1 MSVGSSV
8 RTVRA
13 TAWVVP
19 IAAWFLAQ
27 EAFVDSALA
36 ADLVDYASV
45 ALATSSAEQP
55 ERSPREAIDGD
66 ETSRWAGDNAQPG
79 HWLQLELSEPR
90 RASVCRLVWEFPD
103 RSYLYKLEASTDGK
117 SWQTLVDASQKARP
131 GREELPLPG
140 AEFRWFRLTHL
151 GNHWPS
157 VRELRLLGSGTL
169 PPALKAP
176 AIPVGVSAEEEAVIL
191 KSLKLPE
198 GFEATL
204 FAAPPTVDCPVFV
217 AAAPD
222 GTLYVSSDRNG
233 SLGRNA
239 RQGRILRLRDT
250 DDDGRCDEA
259 KTFVA
264 DVDSPRGLVVDGN
277 TVYVLHP
284 PHISAYTDKDGDGIS
299 DEERILVKNIG
310 WTFKD
315 RPADHGSNGLEL
327 GIDGWIYAAI
337 GDFGFL
343 EAEGVDGRKLQCR
356 GGGVVRVRPDGTGL
370 ELYSFGTRNILEAA
384 MSPLLDGFAR
394 DNTNDGGGWNIRF
407 HHFTGGEDH
416 GYPRLFKNFADEII
430 APLADYGGGSG
441 TGACWIEDPAWPA
454 AWNKRPYTVDWGR
467 ELIGAHT
474 VVEQGATFV
483 EPNPPADFARYT
495 RPTDLDIDARG
506 RAYLASWRNGG
517 FTAGPTCG
525 YILRVQPKGLELG
538 PSLDYAKAD
547 VERLFAELRS
557 SAHRRR
563 LAAQRELIRRG
574 IAAVATKQLEAIVV
588 DHAATQESRVAA
600 IFTLSLA
607 SGTSA
612 PLGLATQ
619 LDDSSITA
627 WIVRALTD
635 DDRRLQGIPSEPFV
649 RLLASDDARTRREA
663 VRALERLGDANAA
676 GALAARLGDA
686 DAVVRHAAV
695 HALAKLRAVEPC
707 LAVLDK
713 ADASPTARACALQA
727 LVRIAESTV
736 VAGVSDRLE
745 KEKDAARRAQLITA
759 LCRLYFVEGVW
770 KGDSWGTRP
779 DTRGPYYQPEPWS
792 ETPRIAALLEATLR
806 RADAAEAIVLG
817 RELARHRI
825 QLGDVV
831 GRLIELARQDPSVV
845 PSLVLY
851 LDREEKVPA
860 AALDLL
866 LAAASNQEPG
876 RLATR
881 TLALRSLVKLDDAA
895 AVDGLLASLPTISV
909 QDENR
914 EVFIRAK
921 RNFFLAPHFDR
932 YIDRFLAAADRRQ
945 MPQSLW
951 ADGVLIRLAFGAG
964 AAPAAKQAALAA
976 VDEGWKSPERRKQL
990 IAASELADDRSLAV
1004 RIADDS
1010 EGDDSPTAALARD
1023 TLKRMRLDPQRIREV
1038 LDLSGPKVAAAGA
1051 PDVVEQLKKLRGE
1064 PWRGEQLF
1072 TQLKCANCHTVRA
1085 DEPVRGPFLGNIAK
1099 TYRREQLAEAI
1110 LLPNKQLAQGFV
1122 TNVFTLDSGLTRT
1135 GFVTQEA
1142 ADKVT
1147 IRDAT
1152 GQEIV
1157 IPKAEIEERE
1167 KITISVMPEGL
1178 VKDLTLV
1185 DLASLIDYLEWLAKQ
1200 EEQHGQA
1207 P

>member
-36 ADLVDYASV
+36 VDLVDYASV

-55 ERSPREAIDGD
+55 ERSPREAIDDD

-169 PPALKAP
+169 PPAVKAP
-176 AIPVGVSAEEEAVIL
+176 AIPVGVSVEEEAAIL

-284 PHISAYTDKDGDGIS
+284 PHISAYTDNDGDGIS

-525 YILRVQPKGLELG
+525 YVLRTQPQGLKPEKL
-538 PSLDYAKAD
+538 PDYARAD
-547 VERLFAELRS
+547 VAKLTEELRS
-557 SAHRRR
+557 PAHRRR

-574 IAAVATKQLEAIVV
+574 GNAVDASRLEAL
-588 DHAATQESRVAA
+588 AADRAAPLESRVAA
-600 IFTLSLA
+600 LFTLQLA
-607 SGTSA
+607 SA
-612 PLGLATQ
+612 ADAREIARRLLGDPTIA
-619 LDDSSITA
+619 A
-627 WIVRALTD
+627 WAVRALAD
-635 DDRRLQGIPSEPFV
+635 DDRSLQGIPSEPIAA
-649 RLLASDDARTRREA
+649 LLASQDARTRREA

-713 ADASPTARACALQA
+713 ADASQTARTCALQA
-727 LVRIAESTV
+727 LVRISESTV

-745 KEKDAARRAQLITA
+745 REQDAARRAQLITA

-779 DTRGPYYQPEPWS
+779 DTRGPYYQPEPWT

-914 EVFIRAK
+914 EVFVRAK

-945 MPQSLW
+945 VPQSLW

-964 AAPAAKQAALAA
+964 AAPTAKQAALAA

-1010 EGDDSPTAALARD
+1010 ESDDSPTAALARD
-1023 TLKRMRLDPQRIREV
+1023 TLKRMRLDPKRIREV
-1038 LDLSGPKVAAAGA
+1038 LDPSGPKVAAAGA
-1051 PDVVEQLKKLRGE
+1051 PEVVEQLKKLRGE

-1157 IPKAEIEERE
+1157 ISKAEIEERE